1 LKDRTWRASW
11 NRVAGAL
18 APALLLVVSSLPAKS
33 QTTSDL
39 LNPLFQGILARP
51 ADFNNALQYAALATG
66 GDVESAI
73 STYEQLLFYNPNLAS
88 VRFELGVLY
97 YRLGSYEMA
106 RAYFASALKMKD
118 MTPALQQR
126 TEDLIAAIDKKL
138 QPDQFSG
145 YVQSGFRYQT
155 NAALGPT
162 AGTVLAAPQRCSTTL
177 LPRGPTGTGSA
188 RSA

>member
-1 LKDRTWRASW
+1 MKDGTWRASL
-11 NRVAGAL
+11 NRCAGAL
-18 APALLLVVSSLPAKS
+18 APALLLIVSSLPAKS

-51 ADFNNALQYAALATG
+51 ADFNNALQYATLAPA
-66 GDVESAI
+66 GDIESAI
-73 STYEQLLFYNPNLAS
+73 STYEQLLFYNPNLAN

-106 RAYFASALKMKD
+106 RSYFDSALKMKD
-118 MTPALQQR
+118 MTPGLRQR

-145 YVQSGFRYQT
+145 YVQSGFRRRRGRRWPR
-155 NAALGPT
+155 AE
-162 AGTVLAAPQRCSTTL
+162 CSTTR
-177 LPRGPTGTGSA
+177 LPRGPIGTGSA

>member
-1 LKDRTWRASW
+1 MKDRTWRVSW
-11 NRVAGAL
+11 NKVAGAL

-39 LNPLFQGILARP
+39 LNPLFQGILAQP
-51 ADFNNALQYAALATG
+51 SNFNNALQYATLAPSR
-66 GDVESAI
+66 DIESAI

-106 RAYFASALKMKD
+106 RGYFDSALKMKD
-118 MTPALQQR
+118 ITPALRQR
-126 TEDLIAAIDKKL
+126 AEELIAAIDKKL

-145 YVQSGFRYQT
+145 YVQSGRAANVLLNT
-155 NAALGPT
+155 LPEASAVPAAGPKAAL
-162 AGTVLAAPQRCSTTL
+162 VW
-177 LPRGPTGTGSA
+177 
-188 RSA
+188 

>member
-1 LKDRTWRASW
+1 VNDRTWRVSW
-11 NRVAGAL
+11 NKVAGAL

-39 LNPLFQGILARP
+39 LNPLFQGILAQP
-51 ADFNNALQYAALATG
+51 SNFNNALQYAALAPSR
-66 GDVESAI
+66 DIESAI

-106 RAYFASALKMKD
+106 RGYFDSALKMHD
-118 MTPALQQR
+118 ITPALRQR
-126 TEDLIAAIDKKL
+126 AEDLIAAIDKKL

-145 YVQSGFRYQT
+145 YV
-155 NAALGPT
+155 
-162 AGTVLAAPQRCSTTL
+162 
-177 LPRGPTGTGSA
+177 
-188 RSA
+188 